1 MRIVLMVLRK
11 LFLVPIYFYRICKAA
26 KNYNGDYMPGFLI
39 AQKIADDAVEA
50 GNITLEVHGQENI
63 PGEDGFIFYPNHQG
77 YFDSLTFYSSSP
89 RPFAVVIKKE
99 ARNVFLLKQVLQ
111 ATGSLAMD
119 REDVRQSMRVIEQV
133 AEEVKA
139 GRNYLIFA
147 EGHRSREGNKVQ
159 EFKPG
164 SFKAAQKAKCPIV
177 PCALINSFVP
187 FDEQSI
193 RQVTVKL
200 IYLKP
205 MFYEEYRDMKTR
217 DIAAEVKRRVEEAIR
232 KYQ

>member
-39 AQKIADDAVEA
+39 AKKIADYAVEA